1 MLRYLLLAM
10 CVFLA
15 CCGQFDFSSADY
27 SEEDTLALL
36 INSPYDSIKKE
47 VFAIDIYVLAGDGFF
62 SEKWL
67 ASHSITRLQLNNSLV
82 ISSII
87 EELRYNDDVESK
99 KNFIPKPLEYH
110 IIFKLFSGKKV
121 YVRLLE
127 EDNAGSTYK
136 IVPYAPMVYQINRP
150 EKLYEQIKH
159 HKSTSRNK

>member
-1 MLRYLLLAM
+1 M

-15 CCGQFDFSSADY
+15 CCGQFDFSSAGY

-36 INSPYDSIKKE
+36 VNSPYESKKKE
-47 VFAIDIYVLAGDGFF
+47 VVAIDIYMVAGDGFF

-67 ASHSITRLQLNNSLV
+67 ASHSIKRLQLNDSLT
-82 ISSII
+82 ILSII
-87 EELRYNDDVESK
+87 EELRRNDDVESK

-136 IVPYAPMVYQINRP
+136 IVPYAPMVYQINKP
-150 EKLYEQIKH
+150 KKLYEQIRY
-159 HKSTSRNK
+159 HKSNSRNK